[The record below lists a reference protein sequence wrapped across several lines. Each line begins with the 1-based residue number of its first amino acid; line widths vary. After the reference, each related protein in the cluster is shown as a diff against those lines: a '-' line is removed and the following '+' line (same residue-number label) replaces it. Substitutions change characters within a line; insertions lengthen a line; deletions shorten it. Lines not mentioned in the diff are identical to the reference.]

1 MFNEEEE
8 EEEEDDDDDDDNN
21 NNTMFSQHKTKRQES
36 CQIYGALNLR
46 ANTSKNYLPR
56 KEDGR
61 GLISAADC
69 HHGTVEF
76 ESICSAESENAA
88 KSYLPHFET

>member
-1 MFNEEEE
+1 MMMMMMMIIIIIIIIIIILCSLNI
-8 EEEEDDDDDDDNN
+8 
-21 NNTMFSQHKTKRQES
+21 RQKGKKVVK
-36 CQIYGALNLR
+36 IYGALNLR
-46 ANTSKNYLPR
+46 ANTSRNYLPR

-88 KSYLPHFET
+88 KSYLPHFEA

>member
-1 MFNEEEE
+1 MMMMIIIIIIIIIILCSL
-8 EEEEDDDDDDDNN
+8 
-21 NNTMFSQHKTKRQES
+21 NTKQKGKKVVK
-36 CQIYGALNLR
+36 IYGALNLR
-46 ANTSKNYLPR
+46 ANISRNYLPR

-88 KSYLPHFET
+88 KSYLPHFEA